1 MQTDLVAAVNVFP
14 QPEDIPQLTA
24 AFMRMMMA
32 HAAFEW
38 EVRTLQNSVT
48 KDPNFGE
55 QRKNQ
60 WPADKRPRLMAKL
73 IDEKLGQIPESKA
86 IRKLLKDACI
96 PCYKRNDLVHGMWW
110 RFELRTAT
118 ITVRHGSQ
126 RKNKDTFAE
135 YTEARISEIADA
147 FNDIAAELYKLRR
160 DIENRRGDHDG
171 DELDLTAEF
180 PRQVGRKLNDLGVGQ
195 CTVPETPIALK
206 RQQEVVRHYSPL
218 VEGDICASVAA
229 MIEWSARY

>member
-1 MQTDLVAAVNVFP
+1 MKTDLVATVTVFP

-38 EVRTLQNSVT
+38 EVRTLQSSVT

-60 WPADKRPRLMAKL
+60 WPAGKRPRLMAKL

-86 IRKLLKDACI
+86 IRKLLKDACV
-96 PCYKRNDLVHGMWW
+96 PCYKRNDLVHGTWW
-110 RFELRTAT
+110 RFEQQTET
-118 ITVRHGSQ
+118 ITVRLGSQ
-126 RKNKDTFAE
+126 QKNKDTFAE
-135 YTEARISEIADA
+135 S
-147 FNDIAAELYKLRR
+147 AELYKLRR
-160 DIENRRGDHDG
+160 DIESRRGDHDG
-171 DELDLTAEF
+171 DELDVTAEF

-195 CTVPETPIALK
+195 CTVQETPIALK
-206 RQQEVVRHYSPL
+206 RQQEVVRHSSRV
-218 VEGDICASVAA
+218 VEGDICAWVAA